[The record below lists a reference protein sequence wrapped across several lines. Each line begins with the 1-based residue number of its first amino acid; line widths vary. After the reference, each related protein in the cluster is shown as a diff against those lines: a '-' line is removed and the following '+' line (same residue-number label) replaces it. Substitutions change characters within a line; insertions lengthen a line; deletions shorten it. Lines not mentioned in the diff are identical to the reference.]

1 VTVSS
6 PDDATGQTV
15 LLGDGVRLVSRLD
28 EEPVELE
35 PLEVSS
41 AGRVTTLRFRV
52 LK

>member
-1 VTVSS
+1 
-6 PDDATGQTV
+6 
-15 LLGDGVRLVSRLD
+15 LLGDGVRLVGRLD
-28 EEPVELE
+28 EAPVELE